1 MGRALGPPGQ
11 LLDGAKPPPERCPGV
26 VAVPGAA
33 QHLLLALA
41 DDSDYEDPAWEE
53 ELASPAGQ
61 MADKVGVG
69 AGRGWG
75 GEQGA
80 HRDTPMV
87 LLVLGGFLGTAWGR
101 GRGAGCSASP
111 QSCWFTQMQPPCG
124 LACTEC
130 VLVDGCSIAANIY
143 CLDLG
148 FLSTTHSFLRPNFC
162 GSGLTLGAA
171 AR

>member
-1 MGRALGPPGQ
+1 M
-11 LLDGAKPPPERCPGV
+11 
-26 VAVPGAA
+26 PGAA

-80 HRDTPMV
+80 CRDTPMV
-87 LLVLGGFLGTAWGR
+87 VLVLVFGHGLGSGRRGRVLCEPTGLLVHPNTASLWAGVHRVRASGRLQHRSQHLLPGFGIFIRHALN
-101 GRGAGCSASP
+101 S
-111 QSCWFTQMQPPCG
+111 
-124 LACTEC
+124 
-130 VLVDGCSIAANIY
+130 
-143 CLDLG
+143 
-148 FLSTTHSFLRPNFC
+148 C
-162 GSGLTLGAA
+162 GSGLILGAA